1 MAKKGCRI
9 PAIGGRGNGIEPP
22 SRGYPALSLERRTG
36 TENQFPP
43 PNGAKARFGDKV
55 AAVPR

>member
-1 MAKKGCRI
+1 MESNHPLVVIRHALYLL
-9 PAIGGRGNGIEPP
+9 
-22 SRGYPALSLERRTG
+22 SYLLSLERRTG